1 MAYYLIKIKRDNES
15 DEEIVT
21 NHSNLHDA
29 EDSVRQGL
37 IDDGAGHYRELVGKK
52 VTRKEAT
59 KAVFDGARNWTV
71 L

>member
-1 MAYYLIKIKRDNES
+1 MPYYLILVKRDNES

-21 NHSNLHDA
+21 SHNNLHDA

-37 IDDGAGHYRELVGKK
+37 IDDGAGQYRELVGKK
-52 VTRKEAT
+52 VTQKEAT
-59 KAVFDGARNWTV
+59 KAVFDGARNWTC